1 MFGDS
6 VAGAQRGAESLEL
19 IRMLE
24 RSERLCCAAGS
35 SARMSVSTVMVRVL
49 VDAVERAGAAREELL
64 GSLNIDAARLAEVD
78 GRFDH
83 EEFAA
88 LQMRAMDLTRD
99 EALGLHMAERTHD
112 SAFDLIAHLVSHA
125 PTLREAVGLC
135 AQFQRLLMDDAHIA
149 LRETGASATLHYHF
163 ARRFDRA
170 DRMQA
175 EFVLA
180 GFLRLARVFGGP
192 SVAPWAASF
201 EHARPAH
208 HREVARVFGEV
219 VRFGQRTTGLTF
231 DRAVLDRPQLH
242 QHPALFT
249 LLRSQAE
256 RALER
261 VAVGLRPA
269 EEVQRYL
276 LARPPARIPDISTA
290 ARDLGLSA
298 RSLRRRLATDATS
311 YRSLVRATLE
321 ASAGHLLRD
330 PKGSIQ
336 QTARALG
343 FSNVGAFH
351 RAFKRWTGMTPSQY
365 RERLDGPAV
374 DRE

>member
-1 MFGDS
+1 MFRNSID
-6 VAGAQRGAESLEL
+6 GAQRGAESLEL
-19 IRMLE
+19 IRMLQ
-24 RSERLCCAAGS
+24 RSERLGCPARGS
-35 SARMSVSTVMVRVL
+35 SRMSVSTVMVRVL
-49 VDAVERAGAAREELL
+49 VDAVERAGVPRQELL

-78 GRFDH
+78 GRFDL

-88 LQMRAMDLTRD
+88 LQVRAMDLTHD
-99 EALGLHMAERTHD
+99 EALGLHVAERTHD
-112 SAFDLIAHLVSHA
+112 SAFDLMAHLVSHA
-125 PTLREAVGLC
+125 PTLREAFGLC
-135 AQFQRLLMDDAHIA
+135 VQFQRLLTDDCHIA
-149 LRETGASATLHYHF
+149 LRETGASATVHYHF
-163 ARRFDRA
+163 ARRFERA

-192 SVAPWAASF
+192 GVTPQAVSF

-208 HREVARVFGEV
+208 HREVVRVFGEV
-219 VRFGQRTTGLTF
+219 VRFGQATTGLTF
-231 DRAVLDRPQLH
+231 DRAVLDRVQLH
-242 QHPALFT
+242 QHPELFT

-256 RALER
+256 HALER
-261 VAVGLRPA
+261 VAIGLRPA
-269 EEVQRYL
+269 DEVQRYL
-276 LARPPARIPDISTA
+276 QARPPARIPDISTA

-298 RSLRRRLATDATS
+298 RSLRRRLAADATS

-321 ASAGHLLRD
+321 SSAGHLLRD

-365 RERLDGPAV
+365 RERRTGSAV
-374 DRE
+374 NRE